1 MPDFLRHPA
10 SVARAVRVVAGAL
23 LLITVACETPED
35 RIAGRYV
42 RTWKEGVTP
51 ERGFGGDEPDVHVL
65 VLNADRTWASEHPF
79 QSIQQFDV
87 PSGGGTYYLNGVT
100 LTLRPT
106 ELGPMAYT
114 VSGDTLFPRTPEGV
128 RRSEA
133 IDGYSMGIGTN
144 TYLLRER

>member
-1 MPDFLRHPA
+1 MAA
-10 SVARAVRVVAGAL
+10 SLV

-35 RIAGRYV
+35 RLAGRYV
-42 RTWKEGVTP
+42 RTWREGVTP
-51 ERGFGGDEPDVHVL
+51 ERGFYGAEPDVHVL
-65 VLNADRTWASEHPF
+65 VLNADRTWASEHPMR
-79 QSIQQFDV
+79 SIQQLDV

-114 VSGDTLFPRTPEGV
+114 VSGDTLFPRTPEGL

-133 IDGYSMGIGTN
+133 VDGYSMGIGVT

>member
-1 MPDFLRHPA
+1 MPHFLRPSATLARVLRVA
-10 SVARAVRVVAGAL
+10 SSVIL
-23 LLITVACETPED
+23 LLAVACETPED

-51 ERGFGGDEPDVHVL
+51 ERGFEGNEPDVHVL
-65 VLNADRTWASEHPF
+65 VLNADRTWGSEHPM

-133 IDGYSMGIGTN
+133 IDGYSMGIGVN